1 MDGIKVYIDSSVV
14 LRRILNQPGAVR
26 DWSGCRWVVAS
37 ELMHVEALRTLD
49 CLRLAGELSESELMD
64 CFAALR
70 TYLAC
75 VEEVPIRPGILRRA
89 AGRLPTPLRTLD
101 AIHLATALTWMEI
114 HAEELVLLTHDRQL
128 AIAAQACGME
138 VKP

>member
-26 DWSGCRWVVAS
+26 DWSGYRWVVAS

-64 CFAALR
+64 CFATLR
-70 TYLAC
+70 AYLAS
-75 VEEVPIRPGILRRA
+75 VEEVPLGPGVLRRA
-89 AGRLPTPLRTLD
+89 SGRLPTPLRTLD
-101 AIHLATALTWMEI
+101 AIHLATALTWMEM

-128 AIAAQACGME
+128 AIAAQACGMQ